1 MELVAEK
8 IPVNIEDEMKTSY
21 LDYAMSVIIGRA
33 LPDVRDGLKPV
44 HRRILHA
51 MNEMGNTYDKPYKK
65 SARVVGDVI
74 GKYHPHGDA
83 AVYETAVRMAQDFS
97 MRYPVIDGQG
107 NFGSVDGDPPAA
119 MRYTEIRM
127 AKLASELMEDIDKET
142 VDFGPNYDDSLVE
155 PLVLPAKFPNL
166 LVNGSSGIAVGMAT
180 NIPPHN
186 LGEIIDGLIALIKNP
201 KITPQELMKY
211 IPGPDFPTAGFICGK
226 KAIKEAYTT
235 GKGILQLRARVI
247 LEKQKRTE
255 KESIVV
261 TEIPYQVNK
270 SKLIER
276 ISELV
281 REKKIEGIADLRDE
295 SDREG
300 MRIVIELK
308 KDEITQV
315 ILNQLYKHTPMQS
328 TFGVILLA
336 LVNNQ
341 PRILNLKELLS
352 HYLNHR
358 EEVVTRRCIYE
369 LRKAEERSHILTGL
383 KKALENLDE
392 VIALIKKSR
401 SPQEA
406 KAALM
411 KKFSFSEIQAQA
423 ILDMRLQRLTGLER
437 EKILSELKEVSS
449 LIKRL
454 KEVLAS
460 KEEIHKIIIQEL
472 LEIKEKYGDE
482 RETEIVEE
490 EAKELSAEDFIIEE
504 DMVVTISHEGY
515 IKRNP
520 ISLYRSQRRGGKGKT
535 GMTTREED
543 FVESLFIASTHS
555 YILFFTDRG
564 RVYWLKVHEI
574 PQAGRAAKGR
584 SIANILKLAPEERIT
599 AYLSVREFTPG
610 KFIVMVSQRGIIKK
624 TDLMAYCNPRAGGII
639 ALSLDPGDR
648 LSSVRLT
655 NGEQDIFL
663 GTRGGLAIR
672 FAEKQAR
679 SMGRTAHGVKGIKLG
694 KDDNLI
700 GMEIV
705 DPRATILTV
714 TENGYGKRTETDRY
728 RSQKRGGK
736 GLINIKTTQRNGKVV
751 GIIQVVD
758 EDEIMILTNRGKII
772 RMKVKDISVIG
783 RNTQGVRLIG
793 LEQGERTVGVARLA
807 EREEEIKSQLPNS
820 NDQLP
825 NSNQKVGNSKE

>member
-83 AVYETAVRMAQDFS
+83 AVYETAVRMAQVFA

-127 AKLASELMEDIDKET
+127 ARLASELMEDIDKET
-142 VDFGPNYDDSLVE
+142 VDFCPNYDDSLVE

-186 LGEIIDGLIALIKNP
+186 LGEIIDGLIALINNP
-201 KITPQELMKY
+201 KISPEELMKY
-211 IPGPDFPTAGFICGK
+211 IPGPDFPTAGFIYGK

-281 REKKIEGIADLRDE
+281 REKKIEGISDLRDE

-352 HYLNHR
+352 HYLSHR

-401 SPQEA
+401 NPQEA
-406 KAALM
+406 KAALI

-437 EKILSELKEVSS
+437 EKILSELKEVSA

-472 LEIKEKYGDE
+472 LEIKDKYGDE

-564 RVYWLKVHEI
+564 RVYWLKVHGI

-584 SIANILKLAPEERIT
+584 SITNILNLAPEERIT
-599 AYLSVREFTPG
+599 AYLPVREFTPG
-610 KFIVMVSQRGIIKK
+610 KFVVMVSQRGIIKK
-624 TDLMAYCNPRAGGII
+624 TELMAYCNPRAGGII

-648 LSSVRLT
+648 LRSVSLT

-672 FAEKQAR
+672 FAEKEAR
-679 SMGRTAHGVKGIKLG
+679 SMGRTAHGVKGIKLS
-694 KDDNLI
+694 KDDYLI
-700 GMEIV
+700 GMEIIN
-705 DPRATILTV
+705 PRATILTV
-714 TENGYGKRTETDRY
+714 TENGYGKRTEADRY

-736 GLINIKTTQRNGKVV
+736 GLIDIKTTHRNGKVV

-807 EREEEIKSQLPNS
+807 EREE
-820 NDQLP
+820 
-825 NSNQKVGNSKE
+825 